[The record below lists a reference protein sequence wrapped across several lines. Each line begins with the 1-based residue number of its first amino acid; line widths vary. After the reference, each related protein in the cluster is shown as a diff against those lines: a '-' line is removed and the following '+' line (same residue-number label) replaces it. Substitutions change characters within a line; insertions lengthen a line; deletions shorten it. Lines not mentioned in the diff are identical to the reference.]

1 MELDTVHFSFI
12 TVKFDFAFMTCLYFK
27 IDLRTLVNI
36 LILYLVNILILVI
49 YCKITRMLIIAIVTI
64 TTLANSMIKLEL
76 IHSFKLF

>member
-1 MELDTVHFSFI
+1 
-12 TVKFDFAFMTCLYFK
+12 MTCLYFK
-27 IDLRTLVNI
+27 IDLKTLANI